1 MIIDAHCH
9 ACEQWPYQP
18 AVPDP
23 HGRARA
29 ERLLWEMDQ
38 AGVDQ
43 AVLIS
48 AAIGGNDDNAAYTN
62 ACAKGSAGRLHAFPD
77 VDCRWHTTHH
87 TPGAADRLRQ
97 IVARFNPAGFT
108 HYLHED
114 HDPAWLLSADGL
126 EFFAAAEHAGLIA
139 SLACG
144 PTQMPSICALAKRFP
159 AMPFLIHHLGRV
171 VVDPLD
177 AQARRAVL
185 AASAVP
191 NIHIK
196 LSGFGFAVPAGW
208 DFPQA
213 ATHELVREL
222 HQQFG
227 EAQRARALV
236 DDDAH
241 RAFARMGADVN
252 DRAGKALV
260 RHRGHGDQKLAVE
273 IAGGGLAGGTCYSH
287 VNTLAG
293 FWSGCEDAGQ

>member
-9 ACEQWPYQP
+9 AWEQWPYQP

-23 HGRARA
+23 HSRARA

-62 ACAKGSAGRLHAFPD
+62 ACANGSAGRLHAFPD

-108 HYLHED
+108 HYLRED

-144 PTQMPSICALAKRFP
+144 PTQMQSICALAKRFP

-227 EAQRARALV
+227 PQRLCWGSDYPVSQRYMTYRQSLEV
-236 DDDAH
+236 LRTHCHFIPGTD
-241 RAFARMGADVN
+241 MQQI
-252 DRAGKALV
+252 L
-260 RHRGHGDQKLAVE
+260 
-273 IAGGGLAGGTCYSH
+273 GGTLQSL
-287 VNTLAG
+287 LAR
-293 FWSGCEDAGQ
+293 SRHAAGPFSVKPA